1 MSESE
6 SVRLVQAARLEVPAS
21 VAETMRQ
28 AGALD
33 ERYSADH
40 VSRTVR
46 QAVAAWAMAVD
57 GDEGALAAI
66 AEPDAAYRLLHPVM
80 EPWQVAPGPGVTQIE
95 VWRLETG
102 GDSPGLRILFQFTGR
117 RRFADPGQAENADGE
132 TTFVG
137 LLNLTLAG
145 FGSWRLSSG
154 HVETLD
160 EYLGYVFTS
169 RRETP
174 EEYHQRTGSSAT
186 PVAAAG
192 PARRYR
198 LIAGFAVHDEKF
210 GSSAEIEVRRET
222 PPARDE
228 AEKLVW
234 PAIWERIRNALGEG
248 EYRPSLNR
256 LDVVELLDEES
267 PAEAGPAEA
276 GPAEAG
282 PQPLGAS
289 DGGRGQDQ
297 ARLGE
302 GLSQALR
309 HPWKLTDAMRMSV
322 DAFAERYALSRQLTY
337 ELTGETPGDL
347 WFLTTI
353 YPKRSHSFM
362 RGRLGGGAQGLL
374 WYAEKV
380 LRSGRGTSR
389 ESWTVARYDIPS
401 ATRLAAGIA
410 CVPRQNPL
418 RGGRLKLVSVLPRG
432 LISVTVGDAQFDQT
446 YEIGIVSDR
455 DRPGVQ
461 ALFTADF
468 TAWMCEL
475 PVGKL
480 GADATRFEMHA
491 DALCVYT
498 KGAQRTTQTLD
509 AFCQRAARIAA
520 QIQRTSRAGPSA
532 PA

>member
-21 VAETMRQ
+21 VAETMRR

-40 VSRTVR
+40 VSRTAR
-46 QAVAAWAMAVD
+46 QVVAAWAMAVD

-66 AEPDAAYRLLHPVM
+66 AEPDATYRLLHPVI
-80 EPWQVAPGPGVTQIE
+80 EPWQVAAGPRVTHIE

-102 GDSPGLRILFQFTGR
+102 GESAGLRISFQFTGR
-117 RRFADPGQAENADGE
+117 RRFADPGQAETDDE
-132 TTFVG
+132 TNFVG
-137 LLNLTLAG
+137 LLNLTLVDS
-145 FGSWRLSSG
+145 GSWQLSSG

-174 EEYHQRTGSSAT
+174 EEYRQRTGSSAT
-186 PVAAAG
+186 PAAAAG

-198 LIAGFAVHDEKF
+198 LIAGFAVPDEKF

-228 AEKLVW
+228 AEKPVW

-248 EYRPSLNR
+248 EYRPSLNW
-256 LDVVELLDEES
+256 LDVIELLDEKS
-267 PAEAGPAEA
+267 P
-276 GPAEAG
+276 
-282 PQPLGAS
+282 GAS
-289 DGGRGQDQ
+289 DGVSGQDQ

-322 DAFAERYALSRQLTY
+322 DAFAERYAQSRQLTY

-347 WFLTTI
+347 WFLATI

-362 RGRLGGGAQGLL
+362 RGRLAGGAEGLL

-380 LRSGRGTSR
+380 LRSGRGTAR

-401 ATRLAAGIA
+401 ATGPAAGVV

-418 RGGRLKLVSVLPRG
+418 WGGRLKLVSVLPRG

-446 YEIGIVSDR
+446 YEIGIVSDN
-455 DRPGVQ
+455 DRTSAQ

-468 TAWMCEL
+468 TAWMGEL

-480 GADATRFEMHA
+480 GADSTRFEMHA
-491 DALCVYT
+491 GALCVYT

-520 QIQRTSRAGPSA
+520 QIQRTSPAGPSA
-532 PA
+532 PV